1 MCKSTS
7 SALFEEKLKVRTF
20 ICAPIARKTSSSV
33 TPAALALVYCLLVGE
48 LGTRK
53 QRSSNKQPPLQAAL
67 MAFIISSFNW
77 VDHAMAA
84 LRKQTPSERL
94 RENASSSLR
103 WHRHTTLQERCVRRQ
118 SSLRWHRHTTLQER
132 CVRLISTLREPLI
145 LKNTFTASV
154 KSGVCAD
161 VFLVRQAQRRGW
173 GLLAGSPGWWRCHWH
188 S

>member
-1 MCKSTS
+1 MRKQLCKSTS

-53 QRSSNKQPPLQAAL
+53 QRSFNKQPPLQAAL

-84 LRKQTPSERL
+84 LRKQTPTERL

-103 WHRHTTLQERCVRRQ
+103 WHRHMHTTV
-118 SSLRWHRHTTLQER
+118 RWHRHTTLQER

-145 LKNTFTASV
+145 LKNTFTAKV
-154 KSGVCAD
+154 LNQ
-161 VFLVRQAQRRGW
+161 VFAQTCFW
-173 GLLAGSPGWWRCHWH
+173 
-188 S
+188 